1 MSGRPLI
8 RRLRLPSL
16 GHRFETD
23 GVSHLSELVDG
34 AVLGFVGVAP
44 GIEVVA
50 GVGGEGAGLEH
61 VPNGTEP
68 ARSPTIRP
76 PEW

>member
-1 MSGRPLI
+1 
-8 RRLRLPSL
+8 
-16 GHRFETD
+16 
-23 GVSHLSELVDG
+23 
-34 AVLGFVGVAP
+34 VAP